1 MLLNI
6 VTYNIR
12 HGLGIDGRVDLNR
25 VLDVLKT
32 SKADVISL
40 NEVDSRR
47 LRSGFKNQAKWL
59 ATNLEMHY
67 VFVPAHRRIIA
78 QTGNAVLSKFPI
90 AESELI
96 PLTSTRQRRVAL
108 RAVVAAGNNTATID
122 ITCICTHFGLSS
134 EERRAQA
141 EEVIA
146 ALQAACKEANP
157 IVLMGDLNASPDNPE
172 VRTISQ
178 QLIDVVKDKDQ
189 PTFPNP
195 HPKARIDYI
204 FISKNCAIID
214 AGVIKSEASDHLAVF
229 AALEV

>member
-25 VLDVLKT
+25 VLDVLKA
-32 SKADVISL
+32 SKADIIAL

-59 ATNLEMHY
+59 AANLEMHY
-67 VFVPAHRRIIA
+67 VFAPAHRRIIA
-78 QTGNAVLSKFPI
+78 QTGNAILSKFPLV
-90 AESELI
+90 ESELI

-108 RAVVAAGNNTATID
+108 RAVVAAGNKTATTN
-122 ITCICTHFGLSS
+122 ITCMCTHFGLSS

-141 EEVIA
+141 EEVLA
-146 ALQAACKEANP
+146 AVQTARNDAGQIL
-157 IVLMGDLNASPDNPE
+157 LMGDLNASPDKPE
-172 VRTISQ
+172 VIVLSG
-178 QLIDVVKDKDQ
+178 QLTDAMKDKDQ

-195 HPKARIDYI
+195 NPKARIDYI
-204 FISKNCAIID
+204 FISKNCVIID